1 MKQKIKILAMCLMMT
16 TVALGQGQDRPGKN
30 MSTEERAQKRAE
42 TLKAKLKLTDAQ
54 YSEVYKELIATGKQM
69 ETQREVMRKMRED
82 HDVKMKSILTPEQY
96 SQMKAMQDQRKER
109 MRNRYGS
116 ENNEPEPDSPTQG
129 K

>member
-1 MKQKIKILAMCLMMT
+1 MCLMIV
-16 TVALGQGQDRPGKN
+16 TVALGQRQNRSGKN

-54 YSEVYKELIATGKQM
+54 YSEVYNELLATGKQM
-69 ETQREVMRKMRED
+69 EAQREVMRKMRED

-96 SQMKAMQDQRKER
+96 SQLKAMQDQRKEM
-109 MRNRYGS
+109 MRNRNGS
-116 ENNEPEPDSPTQG
+116 ENDGPESDSPTQG